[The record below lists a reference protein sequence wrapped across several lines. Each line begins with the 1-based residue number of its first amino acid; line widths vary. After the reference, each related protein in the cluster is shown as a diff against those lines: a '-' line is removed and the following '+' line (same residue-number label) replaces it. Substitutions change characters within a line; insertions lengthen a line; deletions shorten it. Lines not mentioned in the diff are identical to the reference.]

1 MAKKKSS
8 KKGSARKSGAK
19 KGKRAP
25 KAKGQAKEKAKP
37 QETRE
42 VPGASLLDQF
52 SETLLA
58 AGAKAEQMGRW
69 SFDRLERY
77 GKLGIARAELER
89 ERFALHG
96 EFQALGEAAAGAW
109 EKAPRTALAPD
120 HPAVAEALK
129 AVRARLARIREIEAQ
144 MATIRTSEGQ

>member
-8 KKGSARKSGAK
+8 KKAKAKKPSTK
-19 KGKRAP
+19 KGKRATKA
-25 KAKGQAKEKAKP
+25 KAKGKAKP
-37 QETRE
+37 QDTRE
-42 VPGASLLDQF
+42 VPGSSLLDQF

-89 ERFALHG
+89 ERFALNG
-96 EFQALGEAAAGAW
+96 EYQALGEAAAGAW
-109 EKAPRTALAPD
+109 EKAPRSALAPD

-129 AVRARLARIREIEAQ
+129 TVRARLARIREIEAQ
-144 MATIRTSEGQ
+144 MATIRTSEKA